1 MRFTVLGEL
10 RAIARSDITLS
21 RPAHRRLLSILLLE
35 ADRGVETDVLIDRF
49 WGEEPPETAR
59 AALQTYV
66 SQLRRLL
73 GERMIATIDS
83 RYRLDLRGHHL
94 DSQVFAAFASA
105 ARTAL
110 TTGAWEEVLT
120 HAERALAL
128 WQGPPFSELRDDAF
142 ALPEIA
148 RLEGLRIELV
158 EMRAEALLAIGRT
171 EEALPDLERFVVEH
185 PLRERLREHL
195 MVARARLGRT
205 SEALETYHELRREL
219 DELGLEP
226 GPRLRDLEERILQED
241 PVLVPPRVRN
251 NLPARRTTFVGRG
264 AELDEL
270 RGLLTGT
277 RLLTLTGVGGTGKT
291 RLAIELA
298 QGALSDH
305 PDGVHFV
312 SLGALADPDLV
323 AHDVAEAIGLR
334 SEDRSVDDVLRA
346 SLANRSVLIVLDNCE
361 HLLDACARVGAT
373 LLDAGPGVRVIATS
387 REPLGVEGE
396 VLYAVPP
403 LSMPAEGARVEGLT
417 GSDAVRLFT
426 DRAALVDRGFSL
438 TDANGRVI
446 GDICRR
452 LDGLPLAIELAAAR
466 TRSLTLETIAA
477 RLQDRFA
484 LLRGGS
490 RTAPPRHQALR
501 ATIDWSY
508 RLLDDE
514 ERTLFERLSI
524 FAGGCTLEGAEA
536 VCADDRLDRSRILEV
551 LTRLVDRSLVRL
563 VLRSA
568 ADARYA
574 MLETIHEFAGDQLGE
589 AQADPLRDRHRE
601 WFATLAAEAIPRLD
615 ESEQLRWL
623 DVIHAERDNMA
634 AAVIA
639 ARAAGRDAETANLA
653 EALGWYRAKQGQF
666 HRGADLMR
674 LALEHLG
681 DADDPEREAA
691 LRVRLAGTLYTV
703 GSSDA
708 LPEAMRA
715 TAAVADRPPSAAKV
729 RALTELASL
738 HQRINQRDPEVSIEA
753 AREAIVAARAIGD
766 RFAETHALRTLGTA
780 LAWVGEVDEGI
791 ARLRDALRLSHEIDN
806 PTGTLGVYMRLYI
819 ALLDFGEDRGEADAV
834 AEEAIAWLDAGGDRL
849 SGAASLL
856 MWFAM
861 GFMRSGRSERAEEIL
876 ERSTGYQLEALPL
889 MSYRTLRA
897 LLHWLQG
904 RTEEASAD
912 LVAAHEA
919 KPLFRY
925 LRVLFPVEAN
935 LRVAEGDLERVRE
948 VVERHLAA
956 NVDEVEEP
964 TKAGS
969 LHALVRAEV
978 EAALDADEATRADHR
993 RRIESALATIRA
1005 LLERFPPRVLSGLQL
1020 ERPEI
1025 ALSLAEAEAT
1035 RLDEPRPDLWRALL
1049 DRPWYAYWRTYARI
1063 RLAESLLALDQRAEG
1078 EAELE
1083 IARRD
1088 ADRIGAPIIRDEI
1101 DGVARRA
1108 GVGTVT
1114 TGSGSPGTGRPGRSG
1129 P

>member
-10 RAIARSDITLS
+10 RVIARSEIILS
-21 RPAHRRLLSILLLE
+21 RPAHRRLLSLLLLE

-49 WGEEPPETAR
+49 WGEEPPETAK

-73 GERMIATIDS
+73 GERMIVTLDS

-105 ARTAL
+105 AHTAL
-110 TTGAWEEVLT
+110 TSGAWEEVLM

-128 WQGPPFSELRDDAF
+128 WHGPPFGELRDGAF
-142 ALPEIA
+142 ALAEIA
-148 RLEGLRIELV
+148 RLEELRIELV

-171 EEALPDLERFVVEH
+171 EEALPDLERFVVEQ

-205 SEALETYHELRREL
+205 SEALETYHELRDAL

-251 NLPARRTTFVGRG
+251 NLPARRTTFVGRS
-264 AELDEL
+264 AELEEL
-270 RGLLTGT
+270 LGLLATT

-298 QGALSDH
+298 QGTLADH

-312 SLGALADPDLV
+312 SLAALADPDLV

-334 SEDRSVDDVLRA
+334 SEDRSADDVLRA
-346 SLANRSVLIVLDNCE
+346 SLANRRVLIVLDNCE
-361 HLLDACARVGAT
+361 HLLDACAQVAAT
-373 LLDAGPGVRVIATS
+373 LLDAGSGVRVMATS

-396 VLYAVPP
+396 TLYAVPP
-403 LSMPAEGARVEGLT
+403 LSMPADDARIDGLT

-426 DRAALVDRGFSL
+426 DRAALVVRGFSL
-438 TDANGRVI
+438 TETNGRVI

-466 TRSLTLETIAA
+466 TRSLTIDTIAA
-477 RLQDRFA
+477 RLHDRFA

-490 RTAPPRHQALR
+490 RTAPPRHQTLR

-508 RLLDDE
+508 QLLDDE
-514 ERTLFERLSI
+514 ERSLFERLSI

-536 VCADDRLDRSRILEV
+536 VCADGSLERSRILEV
-551 LTRLVDRSLVRL
+551 LTRLIDRSLLKL
-563 VLRSA
+563 VLGASG
-568 ADARYA
+568 DARYV
-574 MLETIHEFAGDQLGE
+574 MLETIHEFTRDQLGE
-589 AQADPLRDRHRE
+589 AGATPLRNRHRE
-601 WFATLAAEAIPRLD
+601 WFATIAGEAVPRLD

-623 DVIHAERDNMA
+623 DTIHAERDNMA
-634 AAVIA
+634 AALAA
-639 ARAAGRDAETANLA
+639 ARAAGRDVEAANLA

-666 HRGADLMR
+666 RRAVDLMR
-674 LALEHLG
+674 LALGHVG
-681 DADDPEREAA
+681 GADDPEREAA
-691 LRVRLAGTLYTV
+691 LRVRLAGTLYTT

-715 TAAVADRPPSAAKV
+715 TAALADRAPSAAKV

-738 HQRINQRDPEVSIEA
+738 HQRINQRDPEISIEA
-753 AREAIVAARAIGD
+753 AREAIVSARAIGD

-780 LAWVGEVDEGI
+780 LAWVGEVDEGV
-791 ARLRDALRLSHEIDN
+791 ARLRDALRVSHEIDN
-806 PTGTLGVYMRLYI
+806 PTATLGVYMRLYI
-819 ALLDFGEDRGEADAV
+819 ALLDFGEDRVEADAV
-834 AEEAIAWLDAGGDRL
+834 AEEAIEWLDAGGNRL

-861 GFMRSGRSERAEEIL
+861 GFMRSGKSERAEEIL
-876 ERSTGYQLEALPL
+876 ERSAGYQLEALPL
-889 MSYRTLRA
+889 MSHRTLLA
-897 LLHWLQG
+897 LLHWQQG

-912 LVAAHEA
+912 LAVAHEA

-925 LRVLFPVEAN
+925 LRVLYPVEAN
-935 LRVAEGDLERVRE
+935 VRVDEADLERARA

-956 NVDEVEEP
+956 DVDEVEEP

-969 LHALVRAEV
+969 LHAIVRAEV
-978 EAALDADEATRADHR
+978 DAALDADDGARADHR
-993 RRIESALATIRA
+993 RRVESALATIRS
-1005 LLERFPPRVLSGLQL
+1005 LFDRFPPTTLAGLQV
-1020 ERPEI
+1020 ERPET
-1025 ALSLAEAEAT
+1025 ALALAEAEAT
-1035 RLDEPRPDLWRALL
+1035 RLDEPAPDLWRALL
-1049 DRPWYAYWRTYARI
+1049 DRPRYAYWRTYARC
-1063 RLAESLLALDQRAEG
+1063 RLAESLLAIDLHAEG
-1078 EAELE
+1078 EAELKL
-1083 IARRD
+1083 ARRE
-1088 ADRIGAPIIRDEI
+1088 AERIGAPILRDEI
-1101 DGVARRA
+1101 DGIARRA
-1108 GVGTVT
+1108 GVGTT
-1114 TGSGSPGTGRPGRSG
+1114 TAWSGSPGTGRPDRSG